1 MTEEVDREKL
11 ALLEQEI
18 EWLRSRSG
26 TMEQLEKVCEVEN
39 TNIAVH
45 SNELVHN
52 LERRSLSSLATA
64 MKDGTICGGCNDFAT
79 YLVYCLTAT
88 DKEKAGKKP
97 ETPAEEATEK
107 KRQLRRLLAVEH
119 MYCARNQNY
128 VSELGMAAL
137 AIAYAV
143 CSSRLV
149 IEILGRIGPGG
160 SYTLLKQWL
169 KSHVGEPA
177 MVPDGVVHVAL
188 DNEQRLVK
196 NYLTR
201 GDTKVRL
208 DIFANILG
216 IILPEPTVLNLR
228 KDFQSTFW
236 QVPSEESMVTALSVP
251 TIESNAKASQIL
263 FEYLHSHLDVVKN
276 LNKDPVE
283 RIIEEQKEKKE
294 TIQCPSCKSVYNIK
308 VRNCKNAQCPVIN
321 IRAAR
326 GAEQGVSV
334 EVHRPQRTRVSSQVV
349 TWTSSVQDCRVTL
362 TSTVQGQS
370 VQQVPLSS
378 PAKTKLIEPC
388 FVNPSSR
395 AAVKE
400 SMRHVGELA
409 SVTEYGGEKREWLAL
424 TCDGVS

>member
-1 MTEEVDREKL
+1 MALQEKLSALTEEVDRYREKL

-45 SNELVHN
+45 SNELVRN

-64 MKDGTICGGCNDFAT
+64 MKDGTICGGRNDFAT

-107 KRQLRRLLAVEH
+107 KRQLHRLLAVEH

-128 VSELGMAAL
+128 VSELGMAAF

-160 SYTLLKQWL
+160 SYTLLKQWR

-177 MVPDGVVHVAL
+177 MVPDGVVHVAF

-201 GDTKVRL
+201 GDTKVTL
-208 DIFANILG
+208 DIFTNILG

-228 KDFQSTFW
+228 KDLQSTFW
-236 QVPSEESMVTALSVP
+236 QVPS
-251 TIESNAKASQIL
+251 
-263 FEYLHSHLDVVKN
+263 
-276 LNKDPVE
+276 
-283 RIIEEQKEKKE
+283 
-294 TIQCPSCKSVYNIK
+294 
-308 VRNCKNAQCPVIN
+308 
-321 IRAAR
+321 
-326 GAEQGVSV
+326 
-334 EVHRPQRTRVSSQVV
+334 
-349 TWTSSVQDCRVTL
+349 
-362 TSTVQGQS
+362 
-370 VQQVPLSS
+370 
-378 PAKTKLIEPC
+378 
-388 FVNPSSR
+388 
-395 AAVKE
+395 
-400 SMRHVGELA
+400 
-409 SVTEYGGEKREWLAL
+409 
-424 TCDGVS
+424 